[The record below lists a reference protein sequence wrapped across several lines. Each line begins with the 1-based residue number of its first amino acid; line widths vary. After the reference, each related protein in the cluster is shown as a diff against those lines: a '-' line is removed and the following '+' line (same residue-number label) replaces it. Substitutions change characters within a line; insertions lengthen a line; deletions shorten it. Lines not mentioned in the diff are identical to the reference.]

1 MPLLNEAGSYT
12 RWAMAVRRV
21 RRVIRK
27 FDPWTVLKVS
37 LIFNV
42 IASMIFV
49 LGTWV
54 TWSIAVQRGI
64 PERIT
69 DLLASLTIVFTPDG
83 ELYFRVIVLLAIIWA
98 IMATGVFTLAAIL
111 YNLISDIV
119 GGIEVVV
126 LEETFSQPI
135 VTTSQPR
142 VRPAVH
148 RPENGTPPPSTSAT
162 TEQQTAPQVPTV
174 VGE

>member
-1 MPLLNEAGSYT
+1 MG
-12 RWAMAVRRV
+12 VRRV

-37 LIFNV
+37 LIFNA
-42 IASMIFV
+42 ISATIFV

-64 PERIT
+64 PERIA

-83 ELYFRVIVLLAIIWA
+83 GLYFRVIVLMAIIWA
-98 IMATGVFTLAAIL
+98 ILATGVFTLAAVL

-119 GGIEVVV
+119 GGIEVIV
-126 LEETFSQPI
+126 LEETYQGVAAP
-135 VTTSQPR
+135 VAKQPR

-148 RPENGTPPPSTSAT
+148 RLDNGTPPPTSISEEE
-162 TEQQTAPQVPTV
+162 TEPHPVPTA
-174 VGE
+174 VGES

>member
-1 MPLLNEAGSYT
+1 MG
-12 RWAMAVRRV
+12 VRRV

-37 LIFNV
+37 LVFNT
-42 IASMIFV
+42 IAALVFV

-54 TWSIAVQRGI
+54 MWSIAVQRGI
-64 PERIT
+64 PERVA

-83 ELYFRVIVLLAIIWA
+83 RLYFRVIVLMAIIWA
-98 IMATGVFTLAAIL
+98 IMATGVFTLAAVL

-119 GGIEVVV
+119 GGIEVIV
-126 LEETFSQPI
+126 LEETYLPAASS
-135 VTTSQPR
+135 TATQPR

-148 RPENGTPPPSTSAT
+148 RIGNGTPPPPSLSEEETEPHPVPSA
-162 TEQQTAPQVPTV
+162 
-174 VGE
+174 VGES